1 MPQSLSGGY
10 EPHATTMNCMD
21 ESFHVDLFYPRNN
34 PTQRLK
40 LMLMDVRAAN
50 DIEVGY
56 DFDRDGWVIFSDLEN
71 PANPTNL
78 DEHTPELKE
87 VAFIPAWPAPEGER
101 Y

>member
-1 MPQSLSGGY
+1 MPVSPGGGY
-10 EPHATTMNCMD
+10 EPHATTMNCKD

-40 LMLMDVRAAN
+40 LMLLDVRAAN
-50 DIEVGY
+50 DIQVEY
-56 DFDRDGWVIFSDLEN
+56 DFDRDGWRILSDMED

-78 DEHTPELKE
+78 DERTPELKE
-87 VAFIPAWPAPEGER
+87 VAFIPAWPAPEGGR